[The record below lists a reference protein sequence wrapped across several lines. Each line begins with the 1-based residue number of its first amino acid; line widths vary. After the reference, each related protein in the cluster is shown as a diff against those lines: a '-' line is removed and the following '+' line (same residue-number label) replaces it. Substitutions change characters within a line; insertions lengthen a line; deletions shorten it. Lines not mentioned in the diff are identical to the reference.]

1 MWFHFTTNKL
11 AQVGG
16 LSEQRGGLCEK
27 EISSTKMVVRDRLKE
42 MQTASPHCTPGEDV
56 EIEMRPLK
64 GKDKVGADGMAAFL
78 LVAEEIN
85 GKVDEVKKNVED
97 MRKTQRLILSEP
109 SRAERDKWVVIEW
122 MFLPHNT
129 FSQVDIMFTWPLN
142 RHQARHS
149 DLVDA
154 NKKLGS
160 TLQNLIKEEQAKLQ
174 ALEEKGKHTSQVLSE
189 IHLKRTQI
197 QTASNRFWEIW
208 TEYST
213 LQVLFREKLKEDLVK
228 CLKVTNNQLTEE
240 EIEEKIDA
248 GEGVFSA
255 SIMQETAQ
263 AKEQL
268 ARVENRHKDIK
279 KLEEGITEIHSMFM
293 DLAIL
298 VEQQGEMVTRIEDH
312 IMTASMD
319 VENASKKLEDA
330 KRLQDAAR
338 KKKVILGIIAIV
350 VVLTLLLVL
359 AVQLS

>member
-1 MWFHFTTNKL
+1 M
-11 AQVGG
+11 
-16 LSEQRGGLCEK
+16 
-27 EISSTKMVVRDRLKE
+27 
-42 MQTASPHCTPGEDV
+42 
-56 EIEMRPLK
+56 
-64 GKDKVGADGMAAFL
+64 
-78 LVAEEIN
+78 
-85 GKVDEVKKNVED
+85 
-97 MRKTQRLILSEP
+97 
-109 SRAERDKWVVIEW
+109 
-122 MFLPHNT
+122 
-129 FSQVDIMFTWPLN
+129 
-142 RHQARHS
+142 
-149 DLVDA
+149 
-154 NKKLGS
+154 
-160 TLQNLIKEEQAKLQ
+160 Q

-350 VVLTLLLVL
+350 VVLTLLPVL

>member
-1 MWFHFTTNKL
+1 M
-11 AQVGG
+11 
-16 LSEQRGGLCEK
+16 
-27 EISSTKMVVRDRLKE
+27 
-42 MQTASPHCTPGEDV
+42 
-56 EIEMRPLK
+56 
-64 GKDKVGADGMAAFL
+64 
-78 LVAEEIN
+78 
-85 GKVDEVKKNVED
+85 
-97 MRKTQRLILSEP
+97 
-109 SRAERDKWVVIEW
+109 
-122 MFLPHNT
+122 
-129 FSQVDIMFTWPLN
+129 
-142 RHQARHS
+142 
-149 DLVDA
+149 
-154 NKKLGS
+154 
-160 TLQNLIKEEQAKLQ
+160 Q

>member
-1 MWFHFTTNKL
+1 M
-11 AQVGG
+11 
-16 LSEQRGGLCEK
+16 
-27 EISSTKMVVRDRLKE
+27 
-42 MQTASPHCTPGEDV
+42 
-56 EIEMRPLK
+56 
-64 GKDKVGADGMAAFL
+64 
-78 LVAEEIN
+78 
-85 GKVDEVKKNVED
+85 
-97 MRKTQRLILSEP
+97 
-109 SRAERDKWVVIEW
+109 
-122 MFLPHNT
+122 
-129 FSQVDIMFTWPLN
+129 
-142 RHQARHS
+142 
-149 DLVDA
+149 
-154 NKKLGS
+154 
-160 TLQNLIKEEQAKLQ
+160 Q

-359 AVQLS
+359 AVQLT

>member
-1 MWFHFTTNKL
+1 
-11 AQVGG
+11 
-16 LSEQRGGLCEK
+16 
-27 EISSTKMVVRDRLKE
+27 
-42 MQTASPHCTPGEDV
+42 
-56 EIEMRPLK
+56 
-64 GKDKVGADGMAAFL
+64 
-78 LVAEEIN
+78 
-85 GKVDEVKKNVED
+85 
-97 MRKTQRLILSEP
+97 MRKTQRLILTEP
-109 SRAERDKWVVIEW
+109 SRAERDK
-122 MFLPHNT
+122 
-129 FSQVDIMFTWPLN
+129 
-142 RHQARHS
+142 HQARHS

-174 ALEEKGKHTSQVLSE
+174 ALEEKGKHTCQVLSE

-228 CLKVTNNQLTEE
+228 CLKVSNNQLTEE

-279 KLEEGITEIHSMFM
+279 KLEKGITEIHSMFM

>member
-1 MWFHFTTNKL
+1 M
-11 AQVGG
+11 
-16 LSEQRGGLCEK
+16 
-27 EISSTKMVVRDRLKE
+27 
-42 MQTASPHCTPGEDV
+42 
-56 EIEMRPLK
+56 
-64 GKDKVGADGMAAFL
+64 
-78 LVAEEIN
+78 
-85 GKVDEVKKNVED
+85 
-97 MRKTQRLILSEP
+97 
-109 SRAERDKWVVIEW
+109 
-122 MFLPHNT
+122 
-129 FSQVDIMFTWPLN
+129 
-142 RHQARHS
+142 
-149 DLVDA
+149 
-154 NKKLGS
+154 
-160 TLQNLIKEEQAKLQ
+160 Q

-255 SIMQETAQ
+255 SIVQETAQ
-263 AKEQL
+263 AREQL

>member
-1 MWFHFTTNKL
+1 M
-11 AQVGG
+11 
-16 LSEQRGGLCEK
+16 
-27 EISSTKMVVRDRLKE
+27 
-42 MQTASPHCTPGEDV
+42 
-56 EIEMRPLK
+56 
-64 GKDKVGADGMAAFL
+64 
-78 LVAEEIN
+78 
-85 GKVDEVKKNVED
+85 
-97 MRKTQRLILSEP
+97 
-109 SRAERDKWVVIEW
+109 
-122 MFLPHNT
+122 
-129 FSQVDIMFTWPLN
+129 
-142 RHQARHS
+142 
-149 DLVDA
+149 
-154 NKKLGS
+154 
-160 TLQNLIKEEQAKLQ
+160 Q

-293 DLAIL
+293 DLTIL

-359 AVQLS
+359 AVQLT

>member
-1 MWFHFTTNKL
+1 M
-11 AQVGG
+11 
-16 LSEQRGGLCEK
+16 
-27 EISSTKMVVRDRLKE
+27 
-42 MQTASPHCTPGEDV
+42 
-56 EIEMRPLK
+56 
-64 GKDKVGADGMAAFL
+64 
-78 LVAEEIN
+78 
-85 GKVDEVKKNVED
+85 
-97 MRKTQRLILSEP
+97 
-109 SRAERDKWVVIEW
+109 
-122 MFLPHNT
+122 
-129 FSQVDIMFTWPLN
+129 
-142 RHQARHS
+142 
-149 DLVDA
+149 
-154 NKKLGS
+154 
-160 TLQNLIKEEQAKLQ
+160 Q

-240 EIEEKIDA
+240 DIEEKIDA
-248 GEGVFSA
+248 GEGVFST

-298 VEQQGEMVTRIEDH
+298 VEQQGEIVTRIEDH

>member
-1 MWFHFTTNKL
+1 M
-11 AQVGG
+11 
-16 LSEQRGGLCEK
+16 
-27 EISSTKMVVRDRLKE
+27 
-42 MQTASPHCTPGEDV
+42 
-56 EIEMRPLK
+56 
-64 GKDKVGADGMAAFL
+64 
-78 LVAEEIN
+78 
-85 GKVDEVKKNVED
+85 
-97 MRKTQRLILSEP
+97 
-109 SRAERDKWVVIEW
+109 
-122 MFLPHNT
+122 
-129 FSQVDIMFTWPLN
+129 
-142 RHQARHS
+142 
-149 DLVDA
+149 
-154 NKKLGS
+154 
-160 TLQNLIKEEQAKLQ
+160 
-174 ALEEKGKHTSQVLSE
+174 
-189 IHLKRTQI
+189 
-197 QTASNRFWEIW
+197 
-208 TEYST
+208 
-213 LQVLFREKLKEDLVK
+213 K

>member
-1 MWFHFTTNKL
+1 M
-11 AQVGG
+11 
-16 LSEQRGGLCEK
+16 
-27 EISSTKMVVRDRLKE
+27 
-42 MQTASPHCTPGEDV
+42 
-56 EIEMRPLK
+56 
-64 GKDKVGADGMAAFL
+64 
-78 LVAEEIN
+78 
-85 GKVDEVKKNVED
+85 
-97 MRKTQRLILSEP
+97 
-109 SRAERDKWVVIEW
+109 
-122 MFLPHNT
+122 
-129 FSQVDIMFTWPLN
+129 
-142 RHQARHS
+142 
-149 DLVDA
+149 
-154 NKKLGS
+154 
-160 TLQNLIKEEQAKLQ
+160 Q
-174 ALEEKGKHTSQVLSE
+174 ALEEKGKHTSQVFSE
-189 IHLKRTQI
+189 ILLKRTQI